1 MGDEQPN
8 DKADE
13 PFRRTVAQ
21 LLECSVCL
29 SLLCEPISIS
39 CGHTFCRVCLVK
51 SLRRHKKQCP
61 SCREI
66 CHISPENAQENIILK
81 SLALQVDPAVYQQ
94 RAAESAVEKANWA
107 AVYPVFLYNQA
118 MLPCNKLSLH
128 LFEPRYRLM
137 MTRIVNTSRAFAYL
151 SIAYEVAV
159 GDIALVAE
167 LKETEFLV
175 DGRCILEATLCKRSR
190 VVEHYVE
197 EGTQGLHYCRL
208 ERIHDD
214 PVPEAQQETLRALKQ
229 HAVTLSETL
238 LSNARARREA
248 EEEFGPM
255 PALNVEQFS
264 WWFASIS
271 PLSRHERMVA
281 LHSRDTLDRLQSCVQ
296 CVEAF
301 LAQRRSRG
309 SFPIA
314 SALGATIASALSN
327 FLGSNGNNT
336 NSNGDT
342 ADGEQNSATA
352 SPVPTAVPLRVRVV
366 DLNADL
372 PPLVDD
378 DGDELE
384 GTEDTS
390 DGGEEDHNA
399 EDYSDA
405 ELYEEEDTEAAEDRQ
420 LPPLVD
426 DEGDEDRQMPPLVD
440 YEGEGLEMAGDTCCG
455 GQEEYSSAHSDN
467 GGGDATDETEWED
480 I

>member
-13 PFRRTVAQ
+13 PFRQTVAQ

-167 LKETEFLV
+167 LKETEFLA

-229 HAVTLSETL
+229 HAVTLSEIL

-255 PALNVEQFS
+255 PALDVEQFS

-296 CVEAF
+296 CVETF

-327 FLGSNGNNT
+327 FLGNNT

-342 ADGEQNSATA
+342 GESGQNSAPA

-378 DGDELE
+378 DSDELQ
-384 GTEDTS
+384 GTEATS
-390 DGGEEDHNA
+390 GGGEQDHNA
-399 EDYSDA
+399 EDYSDE

-420 LPPLVD
+420 
-426 DEGDEDRQMPPLVD
+426 MPPLVD
-440 YEGEGLEMAGDTCCG
+440 YEGEDLEMAGHTGSG
-455 GQEEYSSAHSDN
+455 GEEEYSSAHSDN

>member
-13 PFRRTVAQ
+13 PFRQTVAQ

-167 LKETEFLV
+167 LKETEFLA

-214 PVPEAQQETLRALKQ
+214 TVPEAQQETLRALKQ

-255 PALNVEQFS
+255 PALDVEQFS

-271 PLSRHERMVA
+271 PLSRHERVVA

-327 FLGSNGNNT
+327 FLGSNGGNNT
-336 NSNGDT
+336 SNTDT
-342 ADGEQNSATA
+342 ADGGQGSVPA
-352 SPVPTAVPLRVRVV
+352 SPAPAVPLRVRVV
-366 DLNADL
+366 DMNADL

-390 DGGEEDHNA
+390 GGGEDSGDA
-399 EDYSDA
+399 EDYSDE
-405 ELYEEEDTEAAEDRQ
+405 ELYAEEGTEAAEN
-420 LPPLVD
+420 
-426 DEGDEDRQMPPLVD
+426 RQMPPLVD
-440 YEGEGLEMAGDTCCG
+440 YEGEDLEMAGDTGSG
-455 GQEEYSSAHSDN
+455 GEEGYSSAHSDN